1 MNSYEIRLKLLDVAD
16 LLRDAEQIIR
26 HLDYDNRQK
35 DNQIENLEKQVAIF
49 EKALMQSRIEK
60 SLALADR
67 NRLVKD
73 EQ

>member
-1 MNSYEIRLKLLDVAD
+1 MNSYEIRLKLLDVSD

-35 DNQIENLEKQVAIF
+35 DNQIENLQKQVAIF
-49 EKALMQSRIEK
+49 EKALMQSRIAK
-60 SLALADR
+60 SLAIADR

-73 EQ
+73 E